1 MSIFDLLK
9 NNLYETHTP
18 THSQTFLTED
28 DSSIEG
34 DSKALVDGMLENAP
48 GQKEQI
54 GYILKYAANSNPN
67 YDIWDQAYDY
77 YESID
82 TEETTEEE
90 PVSSEEPLDEP
101 SDETVS
107 DEPAEPTDDEDMFA
121 NTEETTEEE
130 PVSSEEPDTEETV
143 EL

>member
-18 THSQTFLTED
+18 TLTHTSLTED
-28 DSSIEG
+28 DASIEG
-34 DSKALVDGMLENAP
+34 DSKALVDGMIENAP

-90 PVSSEEPLDEP
+90 PVSSEEPD
-101 SDETVS
+101 
-107 DEPAEPTDDEDMFA
+107 A
-121 NTEETTEEE
+121 
-130 PVSSEEPDTEETV
+130 EETV